1 VSGHLYLLSK
11 GKSLSGSGSGSGAG
25 GCGGKGP
32 GPGSGGGTGGNP
44 SKWNMSWKVMEPP
57 AGNICD
63 GGETPINV
71 ELGGPPALYWTL

>member
-1 VSGHLYLLSK
+1 
-11 GKSLSGSGSGSGAG
+11 
-25 GCGGKGP
+25 
-32 GPGSGGGTGGNP
+32 
-44 SKWNMSWKVMEPP
+44 MSVKVMEPP